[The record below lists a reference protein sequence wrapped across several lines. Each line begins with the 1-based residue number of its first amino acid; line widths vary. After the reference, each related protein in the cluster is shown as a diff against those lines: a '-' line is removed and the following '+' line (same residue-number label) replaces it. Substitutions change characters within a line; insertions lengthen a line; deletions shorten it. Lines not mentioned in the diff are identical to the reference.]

1 MNTEV
6 YYYGIADS
14 EGIESFILDET
25 YGVTDEVTS
34 LIPDM
39 HDIAVKRN
47 ETLSLLFMRAAANPQ
62 RMAVVYGVL
71 IKSSDAKEIQVMLSK
86 GKYINALKFMKEK
99 SLEIRLYR
107 DPSALEYWNS
117 IG

>member
-1 MNTEV
+1 
-6 YYYGIADS
+6 
-14 EGIESFILDET
+14 
-25 YGVTDEVTS
+25 
-34 LIPDM
+34 
-39 HDIAVKRN
+39 
-47 ETLSLLFMRAAANPQ
+47 
-62 RMAVVYGVL
+62 
-71 IKSSDAKEIQVMLSK
+71 MLSK